1 MSEDLGRIEKP
12 TVESFGNERKLFVV
26 PLLFTYSDAPAE
38 FTGKISIYWDE
49 AREHIARLEEKVG
62 QVNRIYHEAVFIGG
76 EKGLEIL
83 EKLSPA
89 SCRITRDKCQAG
101 AQLEV
106 TDDPELAEES
116 MDWERCLMIGF
127 ISEKV
132 ARMITGFYM
141 EATRKRYEHMA
152 SVIDSTLQPGEKAVL
167 FIREGHSMQFPADT
181 QVFSVSPPALDLIHR
196 WLRDRTGEEK
206 PESGQD

>member
-12 TVESFGNERKLFVV
+12 TVESFGGERKLFVV
-26 PLLFTYSDAPAE
+26 PLIFNYSDAPAE
-38 FTGKISIYWDE
+38 FTEKISIYWEE
-49 AREHIARLEEKVG
+49 AGEHLSRMEEKVG
-62 QVNRIYHEAVFIGG
+62 EVNRVYHEAVFIGG
-76 EKGLEIL
+76 EKGLETL

-106 TDDPELAEES
+106 ADDPGLAEES

-127 ISEKV
+127 LSDKV
-132 ARMITGFYM
+132 AEMITGLYM

-152 SVIDSTLQPGEKAVL
+152 RVIDSTLQPGEKGVL
-167 FIREGHSMQFPADT
+167 FIREGHSMQFPRDT

-196 WLRDRTGEEK
+196 WLRDRAQQEE
-206 PESGQD
+206 PESGQH